1 MSLAPQLTTFA
12 ENAITAIFQATDKT
26 TFDAAFDSFIATH
39 PTSIVVNG
47 ETLTREQY
55 HDKLW
60 DTKFLEAGAQV
71 QFLGAVGNPPGFGK
85 AVSNSTTIFSHS
97 YIYLCVFQ
105 GGEVGVFV
113 QATIDE
119 KLLVL
124 GAPETRTVTVSMNLT
139 YVTLPPP
146 STPPHISHI
155 SYRSCAVSR
164 TTRRTNPPTH
174 TASAASPSRAAGCS
188 P

>member
-12 ENAITAIFQATDKT
+12 ENAITAIFQATDKK
-26 TFDAAFDSFIATH
+26 TFDAAFDSFVATH

-47 ETLTREQY
+47 ETLSREQY

-85 AVSNSTTIFSHS
+85 AVSILTTV
-97 YIYLCVFQ
+97 YLTHVLMLMVVCIGVQ

-113 QATIDE
+113 QAVIDE

-139 YVTLPPP
+139 YVLLHPL
-146 STPPHISHI
+146 STSS
-155 SYRSCAVSR
+155 SYIYLTCF
-164 TTRRTNPPTH
+164 T
-174 TASAASPSRAAGCS
+174 CM
-188 P
+188 

>member
-12 ENAITAIFQATDKT
+12 ENAITAIFQATDKKA
-26 TFDAAFDSFIATH
+26 FDAAFDSFVATH

-85 AVSNSTTIFSHS
+85 AVSIHFIF
-97 YIYLCVFQ
+97 
-105 GGEVGVFV
+105 
-113 QATIDE
+113 
-119 KLLVL
+119 
-124 GAPETRTVTVSMNLT
+124 
-139 YVTLPPP
+139 
-146 STPPHISHI
+146 
-155 SYRSCAVSR
+155 
-164 TTRRTNPPTH
+164 
-174 TASAASPSRAAGCS
+174 
-188 P
+188 